1 MQDDKGSEISCR
13 RSVLMAQKSE
23 RAGEKVLLAQKSLSL
38 PPVLKLCV
46 GPGLDS
52 TRDRERTVIYGAEL
66 VSI

>member
-1 MQDDKGSEISCR
+1 
-13 RSVLMAQKSE
+13 MAQKSE
-23 RAGEKVLLAQKSLSL
+23 RAGKKVLLAQKSLSS
-38 PPVLKLCV
+38 PVLKLCV